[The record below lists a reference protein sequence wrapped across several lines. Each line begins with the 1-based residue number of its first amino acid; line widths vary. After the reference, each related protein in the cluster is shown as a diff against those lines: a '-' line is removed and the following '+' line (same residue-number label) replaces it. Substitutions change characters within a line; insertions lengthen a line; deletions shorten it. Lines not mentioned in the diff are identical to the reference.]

1 MVGVLVAP
9 GSGIPPHHGLMSVPQ
24 DISRSLTRRV
34 LDGDLPGP
42 VFAVVGL
49 VDEMAQQTRGAL
61 AGAARAPSSLVA
73 SVADQYDAFVARGQD
88 RAVEIATERAVRA
101 RVSRLEDRVAPSAAR
116 ATVRLNER
124 RKRWNQSPTA
134 SRATVAKERARAAA
148 TRFNELNT
156 PVLEDQG

>member
-9 GSGIPPHHGLMSVPQ
+9 GGRIPPHHGLMSVPQ

-49 VDEMAQQTRGAL
+49 VDEMAQQTRQVLSAATATPGDLAAAAASHYTAL
-61 AGAARAPSSLVA
+61 V
-73 SVADQYDAFVARGQD
+73 QRGQD
-88 RAVEIATERAVRA
+88 RSIEIAAERAVRG
-101 RVSRLEDRVAPSAAR
+101 RVSRFEDRVAPSAAR

-134 SRATVAKERARAAA
+134 SRATAAKERARAAA

-156 PVLEDQG
+156 PVLEDEA